1 MKYTFMVALAISSL
15 PCAVIAQDIPHNE
28 YELNE
33 IIISASPLEE
43 RSAGINQA
51 VSVLTGDTLHNKAAA
66 TIGETLR
73 DEPGITNSGFGPGV
87 GKPVIRGQVGNRV
100 KVMQD
105 GLGTLDA
112 SSASGDH
119 AITTEALVAER
130 IEVLRGPATLRYGNG
145 AIGGVVNVIDNR
157 IPDTLP
163 DETTGAVEY
172 RHNSVNDQDSTV
184 ILLDGALTETPMA
197 ILIIPTHGPQQ
208 VLQAFPGS
216 VKRGL

>member
-1 MKYTFMVALAISSL
+1 MKYTFMVALAMSSL

-28 YELNE
+28 HELNE
-33 IIISASPLEE
+33 VVISASPLEE

-73 DEPGITNSGFGPGV
+73 DEPGVTNSGFGPGV

-157 IPDTLP
+157 IPNT
-163 DETTGAVEY
+163 
-172 RHNSVNDQDSTV
+172 
-184 ILLDGALTETPMA
+184 
-197 ILIIPTHGPQQ
+197 
-208 VLQAFPGS
+208 
-216 VKRGL
+216 